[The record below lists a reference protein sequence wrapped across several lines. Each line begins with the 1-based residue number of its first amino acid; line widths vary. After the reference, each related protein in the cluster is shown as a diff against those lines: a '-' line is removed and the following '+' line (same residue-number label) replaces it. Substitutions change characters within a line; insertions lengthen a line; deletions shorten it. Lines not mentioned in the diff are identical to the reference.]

1 MNDLFKRVAG
11 SMLIAA
17 GTAKIVS
24 LSGGN
29 MLSLLF
35 VFGIITGVLAI
46 VASFGDN

>member
-1 MNDLFKRVAG
+1 MSNVFKRVAG
-11 SMLIAA
+11 AMLITA

-29 MLSLLF
+29 MLSLVF